1 MSREIPGKKKTKKPW
16 ELNSNDEICQI
27 DKDDFTMQEV
37 KLGSS
42 LMPEDF
48 KVIAF
53 FFLARIL
60 YEHLRTLGTNFLCIN
75 LLQLEF

>member
-1 MSREIPGKKKTKKPW
+1 M
-16 ELNSNDEICQI
+16 NSNDEICQI

-42 LMPEDF
+42 LMPENF

-53 FFLARIL
+53 FFAKIL
-60 YEHLRTLGTNFLCIN
+60 YEHLRTLENNFLCIN